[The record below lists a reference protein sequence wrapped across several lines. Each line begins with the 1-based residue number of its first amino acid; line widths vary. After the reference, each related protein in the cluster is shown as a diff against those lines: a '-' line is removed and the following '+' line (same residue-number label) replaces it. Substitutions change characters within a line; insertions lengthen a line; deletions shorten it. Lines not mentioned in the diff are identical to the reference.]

1 MSLERKDKSMVEL
14 VDAVRRRDGVAEMTL
29 YERCYKYFK
38 EKSAMLPYLR
48 TEHMDDIF
56 QDSFLVIWTEIQ
68 NGKIFTKDGFLAR
81 INKYG
86 EAARMTCS
94 LDSFLM
100 TIARNRH
107 FKELR
112 NEGPAILVDIDGHSF
127 CGEAVETETSDKE
140 RRMQVIDD
148 ELDKLSHHCKEILTL
163 FYVKRMSLEQIL
175 VSRPENTSKDGL
187 KTSKSKCLRQLKT
200 NVVRWISYE

>member
-1 MSLERKDKSMVEL
+1 
-14 VDAVRRRDGVAEMTL
+14 
-29 YERCYKYFK
+29 
-38 EKSAMLPYLR
+38 
-48 TEHMDDIF
+48 MDDIF